1 MLLKLASLYT
11 CIDTRGHTYIHTDIQ
26 TCIRTNIQTYVHTDI
41 HTDIQTYR
49 HTYVHSYVHT
59 YIHTYMHAYIHTCMH
74 AYIHTHADTERS
86 QVARLCSLCVRACA
100 RAFVHVCVCARA
112 RACACACVCVC
123 VCACRCFFSS
133 FEEKGRS
140 APPSSRAIQSSL
152 RWPVGQGEVR
162 CYEAIRHR
170 LQLGDLPKLPKPAAR
185 ATGRRS
191 GRRRCSGRFRRARH
205 VSQEHRWHP
214 SLLDLLVE
222 TTLGLVLGA
231 PQNEREGL
239 WGELATTVFG

>member
-1 MLLKLASLYT
+1 MHRYT
-11 CIDTRGHTYIHTDIQ
+11 RTYLHTHRHTDLHTHKHTNIRTYRHTY
-26 TCIRTNIQTYVHTDI
+26 R
-41 HTDIQTYR
+41 HTDIQTYIR
-49 HTYVHSYVHT
+49 TLIRTYIHTYLHAC
-59 YIHTYMHAYIHTCMH
+59 IHTYMHACMH
-74 AYIHTHADTERS
+74 TYIRTQTQSGAKWLACALS
-86 QVARLCSLCVRACA
+86 ACVRARVRLCM
-100 RAFVHVCVCARA
+100 CVCARA

-123 VCACRCFFSS
+123 VCARVGVFFSS